1 MAEMQVTETD
11 SLRRE
16 VTELR
21 RQIDAVRHI
30 AVALSTTTKAD
41 ELVRQALDISLKL
54 ADSEAGTIFVY
65 RPDKDRLVFEYV
77 VGEKSAELMGVEL
90 APGEG
95 LAGMVF
101 QTGETSVSEDV
112 HKEGA
117 YLREIEEHIGYKTR
131 NMVTTPLKSPGSR
144 PLGVMQVLNKKGAAY
159 DSYDV
164 ALIEIMAAQ
173 IAVAIESARLHEEAR
188 LAAVVRLIG
197 DISHDVKNMVT
208 APVTGAQTLK
218 LVADDCF
225 GRFDLCP
232 SATSELAQALVDLR
246 EIYPEMV
253 EMILEG
259 CEAVQQ
265 RMAEIAAAVKGIV
278 SKPHFEQADVIDIVR
293 LVETMLRAQAK
304 KKGVALAIEPVG
316 EVPLATV
323 DRKQI
328 SNAVY
333 NLIFNAVD
341 ACASGNSVTL
351 RISAK
356 PGGEFPEG
364 GFIMLE
370 CADTGPGIPE
380 HVRAKLFT
388 DDAVSTKPMGTGLG
402 TRIVKNV
409 VDAHGG
415 TVEVESEVGVGTS
428 IRCRIPISREP

>member
-1 MAEMQVTETD
+1 MAETQITDTD

-16 VTELR
+16 VMELR
-21 RQIDAVRHI
+21 RQIDAMRHI
-30 AVALSTTTKAD
+30 AVALSTATKAD
-41 ELVRQALDISLKL
+41 EIIRQALDISLKL
-54 ADSEAGTIFVY
+54 AESEAGTIFVY
-65 RPDKDRLVFEYV
+65 HPDKDRLVFEHV

-90 APGEG
+90 APDEG

-101 QTGETSVSEDV
+101 QTGETCVSEDV

-117 YLREIEEHIGYKTR
+117 YFREIEEYIGYKTR
-131 NMVTTPLKSPGSR
+131 NMVTAPLKSPGSR
-144 PLGVMQVLNKKGAAY
+144 PLGVMQVLNKKGAPY

-164 ALIEIMAAQ
+164 ALIETMAAQ

-218 LVADDCF
+218 VIADECF
-225 GRFDLCP
+225 GKFDQC
-232 SATSELAQALVDLR
+232 SGATNELVHALVDLR
-246 EIYPEMV
+246 EVYPEMV

-278 SKPHFEQADVIDIVR
+278 SKPHFEQADVTDIVR
-293 LVETMLRAQAK
+293 LVETMLRAQAQ
-304 KKGVALAIEPVG
+304 KKGVALSIEPAPN
-316 EVPLATV
+316 VPPAIV

-333 NLIFNAVD
+333 NLIFNAID
-341 ACASGNSVTL
+341 ACDSGASVVF
-351 RISAK
+351 RIIAD
-356 PGGEFPEG
+356 GD
-364 GFIMLE
+364 FIVLE

-380 HVRAKLFT
+380 HVKAKLFT

-409 VDAHGG
+409 IDAHGG
-415 TVEVESEVGVGTS
+415 TIEVDSQVGSGTS
-428 IRCRIPISREP
+428 IRCRIPITREL